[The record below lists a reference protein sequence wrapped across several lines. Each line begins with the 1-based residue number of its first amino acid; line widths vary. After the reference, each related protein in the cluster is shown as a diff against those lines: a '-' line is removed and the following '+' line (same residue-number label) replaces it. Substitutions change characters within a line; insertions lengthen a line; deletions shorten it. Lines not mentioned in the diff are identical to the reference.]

1 MMKAQRSKTAPFILS
16 KIVVPVPYRE
26 YEYGLLVTVQGIF
39 IRIFFIFETF
49 KMPQEFVKISGLKIG
64 YHPVP
69 NFRISSLAHVTIDEV
84 TWQGYSEKKMGLF
97 SRRKK
102 WYLRTG
108 DLPSIHQNDGLPLV
122 SLWWLN
128 WKRKLTKSVSHLR
141 KNNF

>member
-84 TWQGYSEKKMGLF
+84 TWQGYSEKKRVYSVGERNDTWELEI
-97 SRRKK
+97 SRVSTKM
-102 WYLRTG
+102 TVF
-108 DLPSIHQNDGLPLV
+108 PL
-122 SLWWLN
+122 SLCDD
-128 WKRKLTKSVSHLR
+128 
-141 KNNF
+141 